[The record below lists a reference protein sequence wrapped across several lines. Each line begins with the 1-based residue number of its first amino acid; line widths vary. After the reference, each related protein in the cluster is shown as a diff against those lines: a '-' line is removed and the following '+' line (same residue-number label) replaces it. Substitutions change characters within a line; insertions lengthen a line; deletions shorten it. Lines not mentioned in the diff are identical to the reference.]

1 MDGEGPGIM
10 MLRDSNS
17 VFNMTVEWHTWCF
30 EMSVGLAASSV
41 MKGDER
47 GCGMAI
53 IAAVTLSVVK
63 QLRGPV
69 LWDVSI
75 YSQ

>member
-1 MDGEGPGIM
+1 
-10 MLRDSNS
+10 
-17 VFNMTVEWHTWCF
+17 
-30 EMSVGLAASSV
+30 MSVGLAASSV

>member
-1 MDGEGPGIM
+1 
-10 MLRDSNS
+10 
-17 VFNMTVEWHTWCF
+17 MTVEWHTRCF
-30 EMSVGLAASSV
+30 EMSVGMAASSV
-41 MKGDER
+41 KGDER

-69 LWDVSI
+69 LWDVPI

>member
-1 MDGEGPGIM
+1 
-10 MLRDSNS
+10 
-17 VFNMTVEWHTWCF
+17 MTVEWHTRCF
-30 EMSVGLAASSV
+30 EMSVGMAASSV
-41 MKGDER
+41 KGDER
-47 GCGMAI
+47 GCGMTI

-69 LWDVSI
+69 LWDVPI